1 MMLVDAEHWKH
12 LVDDDEF
19 QVHSKAEVN
28 TSGDK
33 IVNLESDMNY
43 NFVLILYYHCWYLV
57 ISNYLNSYHARLFYQ
72 C

>member
-19 QVHSKAEVN
+19 QVHSKTEVN

-43 NFVLILYYHCWYLV
+43 NFVLILYYHC
-57 ISNYLNSYHARLFYQ
+57 
-72 C
+72 